1 MLLEVKNLT
10 QSYLLKKH
18 WYLKKEEIFIFKELN
33 FNLKSGENLIIT
45 GESGSGKS
53 TLARILCMLEI
64 PKYGEVL
71 YKGINLCLQNV
82 KQKKELRNKIQYI
95 FQDQKLALN
104 PYKNIKRLLFDVYE
118 NFSLKKDEN
127 EILYF
132 FDIFGL
138 KKEIFNLKPFNLSG
152 GEAQKIGLIRAL
164 ILKPEILILDEV
176 TSSLDI
182 LNTQK
187 ILNFLKNYQQKQKVS
202 YIFITHQQE
211 FFNDF
216 LYKKINL

>member
-1 MLLEVKNLT
+1 MLEVKNLT

-18 WYLKKEEIFIFKELN
+18 WYLKKEEIFIFKGLN

-53 TLARILCMLEI
+53 TLARILCMLEV

-71 YKGINLCLQNV
+71 YKGFNLHLQND
-82 KQKKELRNKIQYI
+82 KQKRKLRTKIQYV

-104 PYKNIKRLLFDVYE
+104 PYKSIKRLLFDVYE
-118 NFSLKKDEN
+118 NFSLKKNKN
-127 EILYF
+127 EILSF
-132 FDIFGL
+132 FEIFGL
-138 KKEIFNLKPFNLSG
+138 KEEIFHLKSFNLSG

-164 ILKPEILILDEV
+164 ILKPKILILDEV

-187 ILNFLKNYQQKQKVS
+187 ILNFLKKYQQNQEIS
-202 YIFITHQQE
+202 YIFIAHQQE

-216 LYKKINL
+216 LCKKIHL